1 MTITSQTPRGWLILA
16 YFLALTIAVTWP
28 LVLHLRDRVP
38 GFYVADNYEYLWK
51 IWWFKHTLIDLGS
64 SPLHAPDIFY
74 PQGFDLAHAE
84 LTPLHTIVGLPI
96 TLVWDEI
103 ITYNAFALLSF
114 LLGGWATYRLVH
126 YLTQNQWSAI
136 LAGTVFALSPYHVVR
151 YGGILPS
158 MAVEGLPV
166 FFLGVELWLGEQRL
180 RWAVLAALGYALSAW
195 AYLYYAFAL
204 GLLGS
209 VYILWRLRQLRSS
222 QNTTDIRRGILI
234 IGGLALLLLI
244 PAIAPQIALG
254 RSVSLAIP
262 LEDVDFWSASLTDYV
277 LPPGLHPWWGAWIRA
292 NLLGVPK
299 EYPQLGLEFVL
310 GIGFISLLFAL
321 FGLRHS
327 RHAAK
332 SGFLLI
338 ALTAMVLSWGPRLH
352 IARHPL
358 LIPASQ
364 DSVAA
369 FNTFLDRVGDSLP
382 TSEGYPFDEER
393 GLAIPLPALLLRW
406 LIPPLAGLR
415 AWNRFALFVSFGVSV
430 LAGLGYAAWAAQQ
443 PKKPKP
449 PGRNSALRPAL
460 KGMLVVALAVF
471 ELWPAAVPLQPIGGR
486 PVDDWLARQ
495 PGQFT
500 IMELPLTSALSA
512 PQMLYTRYHGKRIAF
527 AYGTFFPYYY
537 REQFPELAHCPEQ
550 ACLDRLRT
558 WQVRYVL
565 LNLEAL
571 PQDSPLSR
579 SVEASPSM
587 AFVGQFQN
595 IVVYELLDASGMI
608 GPPASGMTRSS
619 EG

>member
-1 MTITSQTPRGWLILA
+1 MQRLPQIARSSSLISISLRLWLIPA

-28 LVLHLRDRVP
+28 LALQFQDRVP

-51 IWWFKHTLIDLGS
+51 IWWFEHTLIDLGT

-96 TLVWDEI
+96 TVIWDEVV
-103 ITYNAFALLSF
+103 TYNAFAFLSF
-114 LLGGWATYRLVH
+114 FLGGWATFRLVH
-126 YLTQNQWSAI
+126 YLTRNPWSAI

-151 YGGILPS
+151 YGGILPL

-180 RWAVLAALGYALSAW
+180 RWAVLAAFGYALSAW
-195 AYLYYAFAL
+195 ASLYYAFGL
-204 GLLGS
+204 GLLGTI
-209 VYILWRLRQLRSS
+209 YILWRLRQLRSS
-222 QNTTDIRRGILI
+222 WPTLRVRHGILI
-234 IGGLALLLLI
+234 IGSLALLFLL
-244 PAIAPQIALG
+244 PAIAPQVALR

-277 LPPGLHPWWGAWIRA
+277 LPPGLHPWWGAWIRD

-310 GIGFISLLFAL
+310 GVGFVSLLFAL

-327 RHAAK
+327 RLAAK

-338 ALTAMVLSWGPRLH
+338 TLTAMVLSWGPRLH
-352 IARHPL
+352 VARHPL

-364 DSVAA
+364 ETQAA
-369 FNTFLDRVGDSLP
+369 FNTFLDRLGHSLP
-382 TSEGYPFDEER
+382 TGEGYPFDEER
-393 GLAIPLPALLLRW
+393 GLTIPLPALFLRW

-415 AWNRFALFVSFGVSV
+415 AWNRFAVFVSFGVSV
-430 LAGLGYAAWAAQQ
+430 LAGLGHSAWMSQLPERSENQ
-443 PKKPKP
+443 
-449 PGRNSALRPAL
+449 RDRSRLRR
-460 KGMLVVALAVF
+460 ALAGTLFVSLATF
-471 ELWPAAVPLQPIGGR
+471 ELWPAAIPLQPIQAR

-512 PQMLYTRYHGKRIAF
+512 PQMLYTRYHSKRIAF
-527 AYGTFFPYYY
+527 AYGTSFPYYY
-537 REQFPELAHCPEQ
+537 RERFPELAQCPEQ
-550 ACLDRLRT
+550 ACLDRLRS

-565 LNLEAL
+565 VNLDAL
-571 PQDSPLSR
+571 PLGTPTPQSIA
-579 SVEASPSM
+579 ASPNLARS
-587 AFVGQFQN
+587 GQFQN
-595 IVVYELLDASGMI
+595 IVVYELLDS
-608 GPPASGMTRSS
+608 P
-619 EG
+619 